1 VGWKVD
7 KKGTAERLLALH
19 DELDALDKKE
29 SHIVLSLLLFLAAFI
44 LLGLG
49 MARASITL
57 EVNGLFL
64 AMGGTVFGAMEVS
77 KIRRMRA
84 LRKRVDEIQG
94 EDPGGEE
101 EVPCLLDAPEE
112 QGRL

>member
-1 VGWKVD
+1 MGWKVD

-49 MARASITL
+49 MARASIYL

-64 AMGGTVFGAMEVS
+64 AVGGIVFGAMEVS
-77 KIRRMRA
+77 KLRRMSA
-84 LRKRVDEIQG
+84 LRRRVDEIQG
-94 EDPGGEE
+94 ENPGGEE
-101 EVPCLLDAPEE
+101 EGPYLPDAPDE
-112 QGRL
+112 